1 MYRQIS
7 PSATLLLNEQ
17 SALMANSGQ
26 EVFRFGFGQS
36 PFPVCEVLES
46 ALKHN
51 AYRKEYT
58 EVQGLK
64 SLREK
69 VAQFH
74 QTFEQRPVSADR
86 IFIAPGSKALLYTIM
101 CAYTDLVVL
110 IPAPAWVSYAPQAQL
125 LGHGTLLMQTC
136 YADRY
141 RLTPEILEKSLAKV
155 ANKHKTLL
163 VILNTPGNPDG
174 LSYTDTE
181 LQALTRVLRKY
192 AALVI
197 SDEIYGPLHH
207 AGQHVS
213 IAKYYPQATFVTSGL
228 SKWAGAGGW
237 RLGIAILP
245 QDYAPQLKA
254 AMLGIASETYSCASA
269 PIQHAAI
276 VAYAGNPLL
285 EKYVVNERNILKGI
299 GQLIHKKVI
308 EAGLRAHMP
317 EGGFYL
323 LVDFSLYREQFT
335 RIGITGDLQVCAKIL
350 AQTGVALLP
359 GRSFGLPSEDLAARL
374 AYVDFDGEG
383 ALREIALQPWS
394 DELSEKYAEKMS
406 RGINKLGLFLESLPN
421 LTSIIDKKFS

>member
-17 SALMANSGQ
+17 SASLANSGQ

-36 PFPVCEVLES
+36 PFPVCEVLEH
-46 ALKHN
+46 ALKEN

-74 QTFEQRPVSADR
+74 QAFEKRPVSADR
-86 IFIAPGSKALLYTIM
+86 IFIAPGSKSLLYSIM
-101 CAYTDLVVL
+101 CAYTDAVVL

-125 LGHGTLLMQTC
+125 LGHETSLMKTC
-136 YADRY
+136 FEDRY
-141 RLTPEILEKSLAKV
+141 RLMPETLEESLAV
-155 ANKHKTLL
+155 AAKKHKTLL
-163 VILNTPGNPDG
+163 VVLNTPGNPDG

-181 LQALTRVLRKY
+181 LQALATVLRKY
-192 AALVI
+192 SALVI

-207 AGQHVS
+207 EDRHVS
-213 IAKYYPQATFVTSGL
+213 IAKYYPEATFVTSGL

-245 QDYAPQLKA
+245 QDYDPDLKA
-254 AMLGIASETYSCASA
+254 SMLGIGSETYSCAPA

-285 EKYVVNERNILKGI
+285 EEYVVNERSILKGI
-299 GQLIHKKVI
+299 GQLVHKKVI
-308 EAGLRAHMP
+308 EAGLRAHKP

-323 LVDFSLYREQFT
+323 LVDFSLYREQFK
-335 RIGITGDLQVCAKIL
+335 RIGITEDLEVCAKIL
-350 AQTGVALLP
+350 AETGVALLP

-374 AYVDFDGEG
+374 AYVDFDGKG
-383 ALREIALQPWS
+383 ALGEIALQSWS

-406 RGINKLGLFLESLPN
+406 RGIKKVGLFLESLS
-421 LTSIIDKKFS
+421 T